1 MATKSAIPPTAT
13 NAGTQPAS
21 TATASKAKTAPAPKK
36 APRTLAGQA
45 IPLDDAARKALLTQ
59 YEGAIKLV
67 YAGKFDKAHEIF
79 TKLLPDAPADI
90 APSIRMYIATCD
102 AEGAKGA
109 ATFSNPEERY
119 DYAISLLNHGHYE
132 DAREH
137 FEAILKGN
145 RNADYAF
152 YGMALLA
159 AMTCDS
165 PRCIEHLTEAI
176 RLNPQNRTQARLDS
190 DFESVADDPSFTEL
204 LYPEPQV

>member
-1 MATKSAIPPTAT
+1 MATKSAAPSTKAAIQTAPIPIHPR
-13 NAGTQPAS
+13 
-21 TATASKAKTAPAPKK
+21 TAPASASKK
-36 APRTLAGQA
+36 PPRTIAA
-45 IPLDDAARKALLTQ
+45 RTVPLDDSARRTLLAQ
-59 YEGAIKLV
+59 YEAAIKLV
-67 YAGKFDKAHEIF
+67 YAGKFDKAHEAF
-79 TKLLPDAPADI
+79 TKILPDAPPDI

-102 AEGAKGA
+102 AEVAKGA
-109 ATFSNPEERY
+109 ASFSNPEERY
-119 DYAISLLNHGHYE
+119 DYAVSLLNHGHYE

-145 RNADYAF
+145 KSADYAF

-190 DFESVADDPSFTEL
+190 DFEAVADDPSFTEL
-204 LYPEPQV
+204 LYPEPQI

>member
-1 MATKSAIPPTAT
+1 MATKSAVPT
-13 NAGTQPAS
+13 S
-21 TATASKAKTAPAPKK
+21 ASKAATQTAPTTATRK
-36 APRTLAGQA
+36 ARVLAGRTA
-45 IPLDDAARKALLTQ
+45 PLDDAARRSLLTQ
-59 YEGAIKLV
+59 YEAAIKLV
-67 YAGKFDKAHEIF
+67 YASKFDKAHEAF
-79 TKLLPDAPADI
+79 TKILPDAPADI
-90 APSIRMYIATCD
+90 APSVRMYLATCE
-102 AEGAKGA
+102 AEISKHA
-109 ATFSNPEERY
+109 ASFSTPEERY

-137 FEAILKGN
+137 FEAILKDN
-145 RNADYAF
+145 KTADYAF

-204 LYPEPQV
+204 LYPEPQI

>member
-1 MATKSAIPPTAT
+1 MATKSAVP
-13 NAGTQPAS
+13 S
-21 TATASKAKTAPAPKK
+21 TASKAATQSASTTAPQK
-36 APRTLAGQA
+36 APRTLAGRTA
-45 IPLDDAARKALLTQ
+45 PLDDAARKAILTQ
-59 YEGAIKLV
+59 YEAAIKLV
-67 YAGKFDKAHEIF
+67 YAGKFDKAHEAF
-79 TKLLPDAPADI
+79 TKILPDAPADI
-90 APSIRMYIATCD
+90 APSVRMYLATCE
-102 AEGAKGA
+102 AEISKHSA
-109 ATFSNPEERY
+109 AFSTPEERY

-137 FEAILKGN
+137 FEAILKDN
-145 RNADYAF
+145 KSADYAF

-204 LYPEPQV
+204 LYPEPQL